1 MWKNH
6 AASIK
11 GDPVNPALVKCTQS
25 EKSKKQD
32 GCECVCQCTCVS
44 KITGLYR
51 DLIREK

>member
-11 GDPVNPALVKCTQS
+11 GDPVNPALVKCMQS
-25 EKSKKQD
+25 EKSKKQ
-32 GCECVCQCTCVS
+32 GVCAYKCTCVS
-44 KITGLYR
+44 EITGLYR

>member
-11 GDPVNPALVKCTQS
+11 GDPVNPALVKSTQS
-25 EKSKKQD
+25 EKSKKQ
-32 GCECVCQCTCVS
+32 GVCACKCLS
-44 KITGLYR
+44 EITGLYR